1 MKKKKKRKRRG
12 VMRAYL
18 LAEEGDGLAQL
29 AQACTDHGVAGGHG
43 NLARSLAE
51 LELLEEGRV
60 ALL

>member
-1 MKKKKKRKRRG
+1 
-12 VMRAYL
+12 MRAHL

-29 AQACTDHGVAGGHG
+29 AQACTDHGVAGGHC